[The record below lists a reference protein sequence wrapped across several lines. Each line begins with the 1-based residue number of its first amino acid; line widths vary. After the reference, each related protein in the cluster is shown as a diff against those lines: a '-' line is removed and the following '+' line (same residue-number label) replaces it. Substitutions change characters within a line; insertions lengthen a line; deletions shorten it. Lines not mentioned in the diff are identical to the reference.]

1 MTYILKLNFKTKD
14 IFLQVLKNTYFYII
28 NAKNALLMTTQHI
41 KHFLILAN
49 ELHFWK
55 AAEKAYISQSS
66 LSRQIQALED
76 EINVQL
82 FERDK
87 RNVKLTDAG
96 LFLKDKWTDVLNNLD
111 QINKQAKKINE
122 GVTGFV
128 SITYPG
134 SIAFNY
140 LPKFLELLNINL
152 PDLKLE
158 LTEPKDEGHEKL
170 LLDYQTDIAFSRD
183 RIQNININSYKLN
196 TEAICLVVPQNHWLN
211 KDTLQN
217 LSDLK
222 DEKFIITGLH
232 QKTFF
237 ASLLRQFFNTHNF
250 KPKTIIESDFGGMIL
265 NLVSKGVGV
274 SILPESF
281 KFTNSSGIRFI
292 ELKEQINLYV
302 SWRKNEPNKTIEKVV
317 AFAKETKTE
326 L

>member
-1 MTYILKLNFKTKD
+1 
-14 IFLQVLKNTYFYII
+14 
-28 NAKNALLMTTQHI
+28 MTTQHI

-55 AAEKAYISQSS
+55 AAEKAFISQSS
-66 LSRQIQALED
+66 LSRQIQTLED

-96 LFLKDKWTDVLNNLD
+96 LFLKHKWTDVINNLD
-111 QINKQAKKINE
+111 QINKQAKKIDE
-122 GVTGFV
+122 GITGFV

-134 SIAFNY
+134 SIAFSY

-183 RIQNININSYKLN
+183 PIQNININSYKLN
-196 TEAICLVVPQNHWLN
+196 TEVICLVVPQNHWLN
-211 KDTLQN
+211 KDTLQK

-232 QKTFF
+232 KKTFF
-237 ASLLRQFFNTHNF
+237 ASLLRHFFNTHNF
-250 KPKTIIESDFGGMIL
+250 EPKTVIESDFGGMII
-265 NLVSKGVGV
+265 NLVSKGLGI
-274 SILPESF
+274 SILPLSF
-281 KFTNSSGIRFI
+281 KFSYASNVRFI
-292 ELKEQINLYV
+292 ELDKHIDLYV
-302 SWRKNEPNKTIEKVV
+302 SWRKSEVNKTTEKVINY
-317 AFAKETKTE
+317 AKQIEIKY
-326 L
+326 